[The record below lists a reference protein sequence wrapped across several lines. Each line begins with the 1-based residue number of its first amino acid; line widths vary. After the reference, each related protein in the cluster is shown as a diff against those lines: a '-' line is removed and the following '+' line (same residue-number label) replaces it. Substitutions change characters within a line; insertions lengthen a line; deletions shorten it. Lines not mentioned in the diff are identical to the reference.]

1 MKNFIPT
8 VFWLTGL
15 SGAGKTTLGTLLA
28 KKLRDQGLPVIFLD
42 GDTLREVYNNRF
54 GHDRLARLNA
64 SLQYAS
70 LCKMLVEQD
79 INVVCA
85 TISLF
90 HEIHVWNRR
99 NIGGYIEIFISS
111 DLAAI
116 KKIDVK
122 KIYNQSSKN
131 GLKHVMGM
139 DIKPE
144 FPQKP
149 DFIIENSFNKKVNS
163 TIKNIF
169 DKMALS

>member
-1 MKNFIPT
+1 MAK
-8 VFWLTGL
+8 VFWVTGL
-15 SGAGKTTLGTLLA
+15 SGSGKSFIASELVRLH
-28 KKLRDQGLPVIFLD
+28 KKKSIPVISLD
-42 GDTLREVYNNRF
+42 GDILREVF
-54 GHDRLARLNA
+54 GNQFGYTKEERLKAA
-64 SLQYAS
+64 KQYAR

-163 TIKNIF
+163 PIKNIF